1 MLKWL
6 YMKKA
11 IDMLQNEG
19 EQYLKSLGVAAG
31 PLVFERADS
40 FEHGHLSTSVA
51 LKLSKQ
57 LQKSPLS
64 IAEDFAAHLSAK
76 NIGGIKHVEALAP
89 GFVNI
94 FFDTSYINTVA
105 QNVLSEEKNFGSSND
120 LQGQT
125 WVIEHT
131 SANPNKAMHMGHLR
145 NNLIGMSLRNVLTF
159 CGAKVLTDMVDN
171 NRGIAIAKLMYG
183 FLVVM
188 RKDENTTPDIL
199 TWIQNPSFWKTPAD
213 EGILPDLFITQ
224 CYLVGEKE
232 FKANED
238 VEKIIR
244 DFVVSFEG
252 GDADVRA
259 LSRHVLAFAYQ
270 GMNRTLSRLGNHFDK
285 VWHEDQH
292 YEQGKEYIE
301 KGLKLGVFKSLP
313 DGAVLTNLEK
323 YNIPDTILLKRDGT
337 SLYITQDIALTALKK
352 KEYKADRLIWVIGP
366 DQSLALEQLFA
377 VCEQLGIGKLSD
389 FTHVSYG
396 LVGFKAED
404 GSFKKMSSRLGNVML
419 IDDLIDNAKD
429 SIVQQFKDQGKE
441 LTQERDA
448 LAELLALAAIKFSL
462 LKPDKNQNIT
472 FSISDAVATK
482 GDSGVYILYTLARIK
497 SILRKANTE
506 GCDIAIKKE
515 DKSGENVSR
524 LFMFFGYAVSRS
536 VADLSSHHVAQYLL
550 DVCGAFNSWYGQEVI
565 LDGSASQPHK
575 LAIAK
580 AVSLVIENG
589 LSLLNIVPVEEI

>member
-1 MLKWL
+1 
-6 YMKKA
+6 MKKVLD
-11 IDMLQNEG
+11 ILQKES
-19 EQYLKSLGVAAG
+19 ELYLETFGVSNI
-31 PLVFERADS
+31 PIVFERADS
-40 FEHGHLSTSVA
+40 FEHGHISTSVA

-57 LQKSPLS
+57 LEKSPFS
-64 IAEDFAAHLSAK
+64 IAEDFAAHLSEK
-76 NIGGIKHVEALAP
+76 KIEGINHIEALAP
-89 GFVNI
+89 GFVNV

-105 QNVLSEEKNFGSSND
+105 LHVLTEEKNFGSSKE

-145 NNLIGMSLRNVLTF
+145 NNLIGMSLRNVLAF
-159 CGAKVLTDMVDN
+159 SGAKVLTDMVDN

-183 FLVVM
+183 FLVAM
-188 RKDENTTPDIL
+188 RKNENTTPDIL
-199 TWIQNPSFWKTPAD
+199 TWIQNPSFWKNPIDA
-213 EGILPDLFITQ
+213 GILPDLFITQ
-224 CYLVGEKE
+224 CYLAGEKE
-232 FKANED
+232 FKASED

-244 DFVVSFEG
+244 DFVVSFED

-259 LSRHVLAFAYQ
+259 LWRHVLAFAYQ
-270 GMNRTLSRLGNHFDK
+270 GMERTLSRLGNHFDK

-292 YEQGKEYIE
+292 YEQGKEFVE

-313 DGAVLTNLEK
+313 DGAVLTDLEQ

-366 DQSLALEQLFA
+366 DQSLALQQLFA

-419 IDDLIDNAKD
+419 IDDLIDTAKD
-429 SIVQQFKDQGKE
+429 SIVQQFAEQGKE
-441 LTQERDA
+441 LTQEKDV

-472 FSISDAVATK
+472 FSISDAIATK
-482 GDSGVYILYTLARIK
+482 GDSGVYVLYTLARIK
-497 SILRKANTE
+497 SILRKAKAE
-506 GCDIAIKKE
+506 GNSIAIDKE
-515 DKSGENVSR
+515 NSSGESVSR

-536 VADLSSHHVAQYLL
+536 QTDLSSHHIAQYLL

-565 LDGSASQPHK
+565 LDGSTSQAHK

-580 AVSLVIENG
+580 AVSIVIENG
-589 LSLLNIVPVEEI
+589 LSILGIVPAEEI